1 MTLRTRQVT
10 ARPAGCY
17 RVTCRG
23 CGLRLEISGRLNV
36 LSYACPTCGKQF
48 TAERIDGDYCDEILL
63 IVWGGESETVKREER

>member
-23 CGLRLEISGRLNV
+23 CGLRLEISGRSGV
-36 LSYACPTCGKQF
+36 LAYACPTCGKQF
-48 TAERIDGDYCDEILL
+48 TADRIDDETLL
-63 IVWGGESETVKREER
+63 IAWAGEYETVKREER

>member
-23 CGLRLEISGRLNV
+23 CGLRLEISGRPNV
-36 LSYACPTCGKQF
+36 LAYACPTCGKQF
-48 TAERIDGDYCDEILL
+48 TAERIDFDHGDEILL
-63 IVWGGESETVKREER
+63 IAWAGESETVNREER

>member
-23 CGLRLEISGRLNV
+23 CGLRLEISGRPDV
-36 LSYACPTCGKQF
+36 LAYACPTCGKQF
-48 TAERIDGDYCDEILL
+48 TSERIDGDETLKIT
-63 IVWGGESETVKREER
+63 WAGESETAKREER